1 MTIFEITTV
10 ILLPI
15 ALSMGYAFK
24 KHNEKLLEQERE
36 EQKNYYQYVKE
47 NWMYLKGSDDEWINA
62 DFTTKTNQT
71 VQF

>member
-1 MTIFEITTV
+1 MTAYEIATI
-10 ILLPI
+10 ILIPL

-24 KHNEKLLEQERE
+24 KHNEEILEHERE

-47 NWMYLKGSDDEWINA
+47 NWMYLEGGDDEWTNA
-62 DFTTKTNQT
+62 DFTTKINQT